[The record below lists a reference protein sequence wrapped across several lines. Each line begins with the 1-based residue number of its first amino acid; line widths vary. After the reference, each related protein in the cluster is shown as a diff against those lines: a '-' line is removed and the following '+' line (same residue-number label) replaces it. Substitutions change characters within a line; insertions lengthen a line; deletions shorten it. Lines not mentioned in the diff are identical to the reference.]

1 MLLIKDH
8 VQPSTICKP
17 LHEVMY
23 CAAKL
28 LGIIKIQVF
37 AIIQG
42 VRAQA
47 QNTYFKRSTYNAFTN
62 HRMEKQL

>member
-1 MLLIKDH
+1 
-8 VQPSTICKP
+8 
-17 LHEVMY
+17 MY